1 MGLEK
6 ALDGGVLEQAVEAGY
21 VTFRDGCLAATME
34 GRLRL
39 DALLGQLVA

>member
-1 MGLEK
+1 
-6 ALDGGVLEQAVEAGY
+6 
-21 VTFRDGCLAATME
+21 VTFTDGCLAATME